1 MSLLEKYPNAIF
13 LDYKMVID
21 KSKSYDYINKKLS
34 KINLSINSKDKFHK
48 TLMTPAKTHG
58 KSVKNVIEAKESYS
72 DIQTTVKKFLLTK
85 PKFKR
90 SVKPVL
96 IDYYEK

>member
-1 MSLLEKYPNAIF
+1 
-13 LDYKMVID
+13 
-21 KSKSYDYINKKLS
+21 
-34 KINLSINSKDKFHK
+34 
-48 TLMTPAKTHG
+48 MTPAKTHG

-72 DIQTTVKKFLLTK
+72 DIQTMVKKFLLKK